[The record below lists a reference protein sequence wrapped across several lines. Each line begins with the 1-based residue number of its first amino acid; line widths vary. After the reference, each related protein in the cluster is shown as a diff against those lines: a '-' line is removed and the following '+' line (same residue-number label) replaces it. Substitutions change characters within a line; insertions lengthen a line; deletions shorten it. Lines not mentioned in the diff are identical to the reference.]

1 MVIRLLAVALL
12 FTASTFAP
20 GQGAKAPDTSAG
32 PVPPA
37 IQQMPNRFQPPVPGC
52 TDCYYTVPSGKVL
65 GAMGTTNNEGIKVTH
80 PISAPAPPPPAA
92 SAPAAAAASTRTVPS
107 VDYTDLVFKSGA
119 GVWPIRTTAP
129 LPLFI
134 GSATGLSRT
143 GAATL
148 TLASACDLHSVEYT
162 TQAGTITTVS
172 IPLSLW
178 DVTTNTKLA
187 DLPTDWNS
195 WKPVTYPEID
205 VGKQL
210 PAGHKLQVRLTQPA
224 SSELPVNFQFTIS
237 VSAHCLKETKPSSAA
252 VGAKPAASIKK

>member
-1 MVIRLLAVALL
+1 MVTRLLSVTLL
-12 FTASTFAP
+12 FTASTLAL
-20 GQGAKAPDTSAG
+20 GQAAKAPDISAG

-52 TDCYYTVPSGKVL
+52 TDCYYTVPSGKVV
-65 GAMGTTNNEGIKVTH
+65 GAMGTTNNEGIKVAH
-80 PISAPAPPPPAA
+80 PISAPAPPPAA
-92 SAPAAAAASTRTVPS
+92 SAPAAAAASPHPVPS
-107 VDYTDLVFKSGA
+107 ADYTDLVFKSGA
-119 GVWPIRTTAP
+119 GVWPIRTTTP

-195 WKPVTYPEID
+195 WKPVTYPEINI
-205 VGKQL
+205 GKQL
-210 PAGHKLQVRLTQPA
+210 PAGQKLQVRLTQPA

-237 VSAHCLKETKPSSAA
+237 VSAHCLKDTKSSSAA
-252 VGAKPAASIKK
+252 VDAKRAASNKR